1 MGDYKI
7 VTFLFLF
14 VCFGFVFVFV
24 FFFWQTPNSL
34 FCCSANRAKCVTS
47 AGYGALNLYKT

>member
-24 FFFWQTPNSL
+24 FFLANAKLSL
-34 FCCSANRAKCVTS
+34 LLQCKQGQMR

>member
-24 FFFWQTPNSL
+24 FFFGKRQTLSFVAVQTGPNAS
-34 FCCSANRAKCVTS
+34 
-47 AGYGALNLYKT
+47 